1 MKVKNRIKIIIADD
15 HAFFRKGLASVI
27 HDNENYELI
36 GEAADGEELFQL
48 LNCKIPDI
56 ILMDVQMPGMD
67 GMEITRNIIKKFPLI
82 RIIALTA
89 FDEDDVIRN
98 MMKAGAYSFLD
109 KNISKEEVYHSIDT
123 VIDAKEFYFPA
134 KIRKRAFQLMED
146 QPKYGSGMLK
156 KDFSDREIDII
167 RLTCQDL
174 SLKEIAENLGISPR
188 TVETHRTRIMDKME
202 VKSAAGIVAYAFTH
216 KLFMRS
222 K

>member
-89 FDEDDVIRN
+89 FDEDYVIRN

-109 KNISKEEVYHSIDT
+109 NRCQRILFSRQDPEKGFSAYGRPTQVWIGNAEKRFFRSGDRYHS
-123 VIDAKEFYFPA
+123 AY
-134 KIRKRAFQLMED
+134 LS
-146 QPKYGSGMLK
+146 GSLIERNR
-156 KDFSDREIDII
+156 REPWYQSTY
-167 RLTCQDL
+167 R
-174 SLKEIAENLGISPR
+174 
-188 TVETHRTRIMDKME
+188 
-202 VKSAAGIVAYAFTH
+202 
-216 KLFMRS
+216 
-222 K
+222 